1 MIDQVGGASGS
12 RSTAS
17 MLITIEMSTSMST
30 RKASP
35 ALSIPHHG
43 KVNASK
49 PGQTSTKKVTDACHG

>member
-1 MIDQVGGASGS
+1 
-12 RSTAS
+12 

-43 KVNASK
+43 KLNASK